1 VSNRLRSEPSGSEP
15 EGEEAEL
22 AETEIHDVLRN
33 DRRRLTIE
41 CLREA
46 EDGRLSVRDLAE
58 QVATLETGQDP
69 APRNK
74 RQSVYVSLHQTH
86 LPKLD
91 DLGIVS
97 YQSDAKM
104 VTLQDRIR
112 QVEVYMEIVPRYGL
126 SWGEYY
132 FALGLLGMLTSLAVL
147 LGVPGVAAL
156 GITVVASGFF
166 VVLMLSATYQVY
178 DQQDRLVFS
187 RLRELTREETPD
199 AVLGSGDGGEGGERV
214 ESESDDD

>member
-1 VSNRLRSEPSGSEP
+1 MSNRLQAGAGESG
-15 EGEEAEL
+15 L

-33 DRRRLTIE
+33 DRRRLTLD

-46 EDGRLSVRDLAE
+46 ENGRLSVRDLAE

-91 DLGIVS
+91 QLGIVS
-97 YQSDAKM
+97 YESDAK
-104 VTLQDRIR
+104 VVELEDRVR
-112 QVEVYMEIVPRYGL
+112 EVEVYMEIVPRYGL

-132 FALGLLGMLTSLAVL
+132 FALGLLGMLTTIAVL
-147 LGVPGVAAL
+147 LGVPGIAAAGITAVAA
-156 GITVVASGFF
+156 GFF
-166 VVLMLSATYQVY
+166 VLLMVSATYQVY
-178 DQQDRLVFS
+178 SQQDRLVFS
-187 RLRELTREETPD
+187 RILD
-199 AVLGSGDGGEGGERV
+199 
-214 ESESDDD
+214 

>member
-1 VSNRLRSEPSGSEP
+1 LVVATLDKNVSNRLEPPRRSG
-15 EGEEAEL
+15 GELEA
-22 AETEIHDVLRN
+22 TEIHDVLRN
-33 DRRRLTIE
+33 DRRRLSLD

-46 EDGRLSVRDLAE
+46 EGGVLSVRDLSE
-58 QVATLETGQDP
+58 MVATLETGEDP
-69 APRNK
+69 PPRNK

-91 DLGIVS
+91 ELGIVV
-97 YQSDAKM
+97 YDSDSKEVSLQRKM
-104 VTLQDRIR
+104 RE
-112 QVEVYMEIVPRYGL
+112 VEVYMDVVPKYGL

-132 FALGLLGMLTSLAVL
+132 FALGLLGMLSTLAVL

-156 GITVVASGFF
+156 GITVLASGFF

-187 RLRELTREETPD
+187 RLRGLVEKDPVEAVTETPD
-199 AVLGSGDGGEGGERV
+199 PNERTPENGD
-214 ESESDDD
+214 

>member
-1 VSNRLRSEPSGSEP
+1 MSNRLRSEPSGSEP

-132 FALGLLGMLTSLAVL
+132 FSVGILGMLTTIAVL
-147 LGVPGVAAL
+147 LGVPGIAAAGITAVAA
-156 GITVVASGFF
+156 AFF
-166 VVLMLSATYQVY
+166 VILMGSATYQVY
-178 DQQDRLVFS
+178 TQQDRMVFS
-187 RLRELTREETPD
+187 RIRD
-199 AVLGSGDGGEGGERV
+199 
-214 ESESDDD
+214 

>member
-1 VSNRLRSEPSGSEP
+1 MDPPGR
-15 EGEEAEL
+15 
-22 AETEIHDVLRN
+22 AETELDAAEIHDVLRN
-33 DRRRLTIE
+33 DRRRLSLD

-46 EDGRLSVRDLAE
+46 EGGVMSVRELSE
-58 QVATLETGQDP
+58 RVATLETGEDP
-69 APRNK
+69 PPRNK

-91 DLGIVS
+91 DLGIVV
-97 YQSDAKM
+97 YDSDSKEVSLQGKM
-104 VTLQDRIR
+104 RE
-112 QVEVYMEIVPRYGL
+112 VEVYMDVVPKYGL

-187 RLRELTREETPD
+187 RLRELAREEAPD
-199 AVLGSGDGGEGGERV
+199 AVLD
-214 ESESDDD
+214 SENDDD

>member
-1 VSNRLRSEPSGSEP
+1 MSNRLKSEPRESET
-15 EGEEAEL
+15 EVGGGKL
-22 AETEIHDVLRN
+22 AEAQIHDVLRN

-46 EDGRLSVRDLAE
+46 DDGRLSVRELAE

-91 DLGIVS
+91 QLEIVS
-97 YQSDAKM
+97 YESDAKV
-104 VTLQDRIR
+104 VTLEDRIR
-112 QVEVYMEIVPRYGL
+112 QIEVYMEIVPRYGL

-132 FALGLLGMLTSLAVL
+132 FSVGMLGMLTTIAVL
-147 LGVPGVAAL
+147 LGVPGIAAASITAVATA
-156 GITVVASGFF
+156 FF
-166 VVLMLSATYQVY
+166 VILMGSATYQVY
-178 DQQDRLVFS
+178 SQQDRMVFS
-187 RLRELTREETPD
+187 RIRD
-199 AVLGSGDGGEGGERV
+199 
-214 ESESDDD
+214 

>member
-1 VSNRLRSEPSGSEP
+1 M
-15 EGEEAEL
+15 
-22 AETEIHDVLRN
+22 
-33 DRRRLTIE
+33 
-41 CLREA
+41 
-46 EDGRLSVRDLAE
+46 SVRALSEA
-58 QVATLETGQDP
+58 VATLETGEDP
-69 APRNK
+69 PPRNK

-91 DLGIVS
+91 DLGIVVYDS
-97 YQSDAKM
+97 ESKEVSLQGKM
-104 VTLQDRIR
+104 RE
-112 QVEVYMEIVPRYGL
+112 VEIYMDVVPKYGL

-156 GITVVASGFF
+156 GITAVASGFF

-187 RLRELTREETPD
+187 RLLADSKTPEPD
-199 AVLGSGDGGEGGERV
+199 TPTGADPE
-214 ESESDDD
+214 DDD